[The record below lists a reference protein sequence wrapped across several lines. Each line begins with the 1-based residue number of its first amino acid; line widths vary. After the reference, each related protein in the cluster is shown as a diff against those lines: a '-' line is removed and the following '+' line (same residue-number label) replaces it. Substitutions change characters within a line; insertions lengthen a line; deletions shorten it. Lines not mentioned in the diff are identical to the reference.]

1 MPSAE
6 SVAPLL
12 LGHWLIRN
20 LPSGPCGGPIVEV
33 EAYLAGHDPA
43 SHAFGGETN
52 RNRVMFGPPGR
63 AYVYLI
69 YGFHFC
75 VNVVCRRAGCAEAVL
90 IRALE
95 AERGLVTM
103 RFNRPVETNFALTN
117 GPGKLCA
124 ALAIDRKLDGVDLCD
139 VCSPLFIA
147 RNPKVARFRVQR
159 GPVVASARIG
169 LTKAA
174 DLPLRFYLSGSP
186 FLSRRVRVTAE
197 PSSG

>member
-1 MPSAE
+1 M
-6 SVAPLL
+6 
-12 LGHWLIRN
+12 RN

-33 EAYLAGHDPA
+33 EAYHQDDPA
-43 SHAFGGETN
+43 SHAFGGQTP
-52 RNRVMFGPPGR
+52 RNQAMFGPPGY

-75 VNVVCRRAGCAEAVL
+75 VNAVCRRAGCAEAVL

-95 AERGLVTM
+95 AEAGLEAM
-103 RFNRPVETNFALTN
+103 RQNRTAPTTLALTN

-139 VCSPLFIA
+139 DASPLFIA
-147 RNPKVARFRVQR
+147 RNPDLARFRRQR
-159 GPVVASARIG
+159 GPLAVSARIG

-174 DLPLRFYLSGSP
+174 GLPLRFCLSGSP
-186 FLSRRVRVTAE
+186 FLSRPGSEGAGS
-197 PSSG
+197 SSGRFAPPNPARPKR